1 MVMNMNGG
9 RSMVTVEE
17 LNKLAEF
24 IEAKRMAGG
33 DVRNLLEHF
42 YALVRD
48 YVGIP
53 EEVSA

>member
-1 MVMNMNGG
+1 MAMNMNGG